1 MKKQYITPAT
11 TVYEA
16 VVQHQML
23 SGSMRSAEFDYGGR
37 SSEHGVLEAD
47 ANADNNHDIWN

>member
-1 MKKQYITPAT
+1 MKKQYIIPDT
-11 TVYEA
+11 TVCEA

-47 ANADNNHDIWN
+47 VKADNSHDIWN

>member
-1 MKKQYITPAT
+1 MKKQYIIPAT
-11 TVYEA
+11 TVCEA

-47 ANADNNHDIWN
+47 VNADNSYDIWN